1 MDVPHYTRMMHK
13 TNRKALAAFVSAFAG
28 LLATPLPAQEVRA
41 VAGTYCLTGVMEV
54 GSCIKLTFD
63 GKFQYFLAYGAY
75 DEDAEGTWR
84 IDGGQVV
91 LDSPAYDRRP
101 TFAFKRKQRSETDAF
116 DVIVESKAGRA
127 MQGID
132 VSVTC
137 DGRTAQA
144 GVTGAEG
151 FKIDCTAAPTQVLLG
166 LGMYGVALQ
175 TIDVSGQAGPDKA
188 YVFGFD
194 PGDLG
199 KKRFAS
205 QRFSM
210 EVGTSL
216 TAVYADTPIRE
227 LSGRTFRYAR
237 QQ

>member
-13 TNRKALAAFVSAFAG
+13 TNRKAPAVIVAAFAG
-28 LLATPLPAQEVRA
+28 LLAATSAPAQEMRA
-41 VAGTYCLTGVMEV
+41 VAGTYCLTGVTEV

-75 DEDAEGTWR
+75 DEDSEGTWR
-84 IDGGQVV
+84 IEGGQVV
-91 LDSPAYDRRP
+91 LDSPAYDRRA
-101 TFAFKRKQRSETDAF
+101 TFAFKRKQRSEGDAF

-137 DGRTAQA
+137 DGRTVRA
-144 GVTGAEG
+144 GVTGAGG
-151 FKIDCTAAPTQVLLG
+151 FKIDCAAAPMQVLLG

-175 TIDVSGQAGPDKA
+175 TIDVSGQAGTDKA
-188 YVFGFD
+188 YVFEFD

-205 QRFSM
+205 QRFAL

-237 QQ
+237 Q